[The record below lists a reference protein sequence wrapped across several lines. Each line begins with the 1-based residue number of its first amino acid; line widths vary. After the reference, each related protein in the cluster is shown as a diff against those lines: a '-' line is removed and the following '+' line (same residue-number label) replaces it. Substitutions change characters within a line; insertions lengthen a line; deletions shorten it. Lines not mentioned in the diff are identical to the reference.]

1 MQEFLDYIHYLLSY
15 LQFGYGGRNHP
26 IGFAFFITTYLLVI
40 VIFNGYWKLF
50 WDANDQI
57 SADLTNRLSNEY
69 FGKFLL
75 FGISLVLLSGILFG
89 YLFAPRSFH

>member
-15 LQFGYGGRNHP
+15 LQFGSFRDHL
-26 IGFAFFITTYLLVI
+26 IGVPFFWTTYLLVI
-40 VIFNGYWKLF
+40 VIFKGYWKLF